1 MKIILI
7 QVFFKYLLKLDTK
20 SLKMNTI
27 VIKSQLQKMIDEQD
41 DINVLQAIYTLLQK
55 TSLNSVLITKLTNR
69 AKKAEEDIAE
79 GRIFTREEI
88 IQRTNRIGR

>member
-1 MKIILI
+1 M
-7 QVFFKYLLKLDTK
+7 KLDTK

>member
-1 MKIILI
+1 M
-7 QVFFKYLLKLDTK
+7 KLDTK
-20 SLKMNTI
+20 SLKMNTT

-69 AKKAEEDIAE
+69 AKKAEEDITE
-79 GRIFTREEI
+79 DRMFTKEEI